1 MTWTLLTR
9 WSRDSL
15 DTLAEAQ
22 WVLRHLAWSED
33 DGAYLGMDRGRVVA
47 AIYPMIDEL
56 EEDDEMTT
64 TYSNPMMTT
73 DMIDRAWPI
82 AAAYC
87 RARVAVGLRP
97 DLEDGHA
104 LSHGDDLMADALR
117 TAIYEWCQM
126 HTEALS

>member
-1 MTWTLLTR
+1 MTYRLLTR
-9 WSRDSL
+9 YTRDDF

-22 WVLRHLAWSED
+22 WMLRHLAWSED

-47 AIYPMIDEL
+47 AIYPMMNEL
-56 EEDDEMTT
+56 EEDDTMTT
-64 TYSNPMMTT
+64 YTNPMMTT

-97 DLEDGHA
+97 DLEDGYA
-104 LSHGDDLMADALR
+104 LSHGDDLMAYALR
-117 TAIYEWCQM
+117 TAIYEWSQM
-126 HTEALS
+126 HVETMP